1 MKKLFISYAREDS
14 EFVDRLEAELKKN
27 YEVFVDRT
35 QLIGGIEWEKA
46 IQAAIEACDVFLAI
60 SSGAAAEK
68 EWTARETLYA
78 ESLKK
83 ARIPILLEGDVP
95 FRLLNLQC
103 VDFRTGM
110 EAGYPDLLRALK
122 PLAAP
127 TPRNRNEADQIMG
140 QAIRARLRGN
150 FALAN
155 QMLARAQAIDSAFDT
170 KSKKVSFWEMLGR
183 DKSRPFSVE
192 ELTIIENT
200 SKLSPSP
207 YPNDEGYEWNLSLS
221 GPPELMDM
229 IDHVTYKLHET
240 FSPQQ
245 QTVRSRASFFRIT
258 QVGWGT
264 FPVRVEV
271 FMKGKDNPF
280 SFEYELEFLANNRV
294 PVKDLIDPLPI
305 GQKRGSKSEVAGST
319 EVSLVVGSDR
329 AVVISHG

>member
-1 MKKLFISYAREDS
+1 MKKLFICYAREDS
-14 EFVDRLEAELKKN
+14 EFVDQLENELKKN

-35 QLIGGIEWEKA
+35 QLIGGIPWEKS
-46 IQAAIEACDVFLAI
+46 IQTAIETCDVFLAV
-60 SSGAAAEK
+60 SSGAASEK

-83 ARIPILLEGDVP
+83 PRIPVLLEGEVP

-103 VDFRTGM
+103 VDFRAGM

-127 TPRNRNEADQIMG
+127 TPRNRYEADQIMG
-140 QAIRARLRGN
+140 QAIRARLQGN

-155 QMLARAQAIDSAFDT
+155 QMLARAQAIDSAYEP
-170 KSKKVSFWEMLGR
+170 KSAKLSFWEILGR
-183 DKSRPFSVE
+183 DKSAPYSVE

-200 SKLSPSP
+200 SKLRPSP
-207 YPNDEGYEWNLSLS
+207 YPNDEGYEWSLSLA

-229 IDHVTYKLHET
+229 IDHVTYKLHPT

-245 QTVRSRASFFRIT
+245 QTIRSRASFFRIT

-264 FPVRVEV
+264 FYVRVEV
-271 FMKGKDNPF
+271 FMKGRDNPF
-280 SFEYELEFLANNRV
+280 SFEYELEFLEDNRV
-294 PVKDLIDPLPI
+294 PVKDLIRKVL
-305 GQKRGSKSEVAGST
+305 RFSET
-319 EVSLVVGSDR
+319 HL
-329 AVVISHG
+329 